1 MQKEDLLFEISS
13 KLLNNSKYP
22 LTLKEELFVNYQII
36 KSPAVAFTDSFR
48 IIIEFRKNKNFFN
61 ISYNNLKNE
70 NIKKIIDLYQSTFNT
85 SVRELIRKS
94 NTNLFIEYSL

>member
-1 MQKEDLLFEISS
+1 VQKEDLLFEISS